1 MAKVRQ
7 PRPRGNFISEWFGQ
21 RIYPDVKMD
30 ARVMSGANWDR
41 CPFLSTVK
49 RANTK
54 CVKTENAYGVCTINS
69 VGDGL
74 RKDWLVCLTES
85 LTVKLLGRLAVQS
98 LG

>member
-1 MAKVRQ
+1 
-7 PRPRGNFISEWFGQ
+7 
-21 RIYPDVKMD
+21 MD